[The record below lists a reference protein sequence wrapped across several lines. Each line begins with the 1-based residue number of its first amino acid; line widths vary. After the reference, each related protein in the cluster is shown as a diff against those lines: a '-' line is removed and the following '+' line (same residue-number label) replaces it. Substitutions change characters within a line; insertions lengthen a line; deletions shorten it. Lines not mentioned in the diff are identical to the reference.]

1 MKTCIQEF
9 YQSVLWKTT
18 LLSEWRKKDGAAGEV
33 EIWCSCNKASANP
46 TGSLNVDGSSD
57 GSSNWGKGA
66 RTGYPS
72 SASYWMWATPVEKK
86 NKKTHIILGKA
97 APLAKG
103 SSWRWTQ
110 LRAVNNNTLI
120 TGRVSVGGTPQS
132 PIPWVT
138 PQFTRW
144 ELNSASSYLTS

>member
-18 LLSEWRKKDGAAGEV
+18 LLSEWRKKDGAGGEV
-33 EIWCSCNKASANP
+33 EMWCSCNKASANP

-72 SASYWMWATPVEKK
+72 SASLLDVSYPCGKK
-86 NKKTHIILGKA
+86 KTTHIILGKA

-110 LRAVNNNTLI
+110 LWAVNNNTLI
-120 TGRVSVGGTPQS
+120 TGRVSVSGTPQS